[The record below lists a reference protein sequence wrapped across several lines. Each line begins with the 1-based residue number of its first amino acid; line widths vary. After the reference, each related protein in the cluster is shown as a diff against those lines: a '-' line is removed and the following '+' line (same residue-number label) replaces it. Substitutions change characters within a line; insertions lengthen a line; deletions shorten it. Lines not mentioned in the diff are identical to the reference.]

1 MHPQHMQP
9 SSVLHLPLVTA
20 MTGQVKVSVVNLVLR
35 PTKFGHG
42 GLQDVQGYIKVRMS
56 LREVAH
62 SYCLQQKGGTR
73 KANTSTWEAVL
84 SGMKA
89 RKPKQLKPAITHTD
103 MCQHVRALKTG
114 HMTAYSGTGYQKKGG
129 VAHLLNCRDDCLA
142 FWLIV
147 PPLLI
152 VPSLAC
158 SVASLSLCPEP

>member
-1 MHPQHMQP
+1 MHQQHMQP

-20 MTGQVKVSVVNLVLR
+20 MTGQVKVSVVKLVPR
-35 PTKFGHG
+35 PTKIGHG

-114 HMTAYSGTGYQKKGG
+114 HMTAYSGTGYQKKGRSG
-129 VAHLLNCRDDCLA
+129 T
-142 FWLIV
+142 
-147 PPLLI
+147 
-152 VPSLAC
+152 PSELQG
-158 SVASLSLCPEP
+158 